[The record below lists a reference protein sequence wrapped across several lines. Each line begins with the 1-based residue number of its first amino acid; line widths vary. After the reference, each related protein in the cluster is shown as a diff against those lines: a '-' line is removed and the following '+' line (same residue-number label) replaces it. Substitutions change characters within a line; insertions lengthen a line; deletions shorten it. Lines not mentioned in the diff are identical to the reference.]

1 MKKNEPDN
9 KTQLDNFFNMFDAVE
24 EDISQSISDDNEEA
38 EEIGGYECL
47 FIAFSNLRLYCMS
60 SGISLKQIE
69 EQYQALKE
77 SPGDLGYFAVHE
89 DLDESSEVVS
99 FCKLMEQVEG
109 SLSAFERRC
118 EKSEEVF
125 DEWTCVLIMYS
136 YLKNFCAKKE
146 VDFENLQQ
154 EISQLHAEMESE
166 MKKDENPPK
175 S

>member
-1 MKKNEPDN
+1 MDKNESDDQSP
-9 KTQLDNFFNMFDAVE
+9 LENFFNMFDAVE
-24 EDISQSISDDNEEA
+24 EDISQAISDDNEEA
-38 EEIGGYECL
+38 TEIGGYECL

-60 SGISLKQIE
+60 SGISLEQID

-77 SPGDLGYFAVHE
+77 SPGDLGSFAVHE
-89 DLDESSEVVS
+89 DLDESNEVVS
-99 FCKLMEQVEG
+99 FCKLMEQVED
-109 SLSAFERRC
+109 SLSAFELRC

-136 YLKNFCAKKE
+136 YLKNYCAKEE

-154 EISQLHAEMESE
+154 EISLLHAEMESE
-166 MKKDENPPK
+166 IKKDEI